1 MSRYSTKLLGFGDN
15 VVDIYDHLKTM
26 YPGGNCVNV
35 SVYGKMAGCEKTA
48 YMGYFGD
55 DDRAELI
62 MDTLEKIGVET
73 VKCRQ
78 LHGENGYSRI
88 TLKDGDREFLD
99 FNDGGIRG
107 KTPYILDRFDLEYMK
122 GFDVVHSGNYSFTE
136 SELHKIKEVGIPV
149 SFDFSDDSTEEYY
162 EKTAPY
168 VTYAFCSFDGTD
180 EEAEEHLKKLTS
192 MGPELAMASRG
203 AKGCILYDG
212 EKFFAQEAAPL
223 EKVKDTLGAGD
234 SLIASF
240 LTGFI
245 GRTKAGMDKE
255 TAIRESL
262 EEAAAFAAG
271 ICGMEGAFG
280 YGKKY
285 E

>member
-1 MSRYSTKLLGFGDN
+1 
-15 VVDIYDHLKTM
+15 
-26 YPGGNCVNV
+26 
-35 SVYGKMAGCEKTA
+35 
-48 YMGYFGD
+48 MGSENGQK
-55 DDRAELI
+55 LI

-107 KTPYILDRFDLEYMK
+107 KTPYVLDRFDLEYMK

-136 SELHKIKEVGIPV
+136 EELHKIKAAGIPV

-162 EKTAPY
+162 EKMAPE

-180 EEAEEHLKKLTS
+180 QEAEEHLKKTIS
-192 MGPELAMASRG
+192 MGPKLAMASRG
-203 AKGCILYDG
+203 ARGCILYDG
-212 EKFFAQEAAPL
+212 RNFYRQPAAPL
-223 EKVKDTLGAGD
+223 TEVKDTLGAGD

-240 LTGFI
+240 LTGYI
-245 GRTKAGMDKE
+245 GRMKNGMAEE
-255 TAIRESL
+255 TAICESL

>member
-1 MSRYSTKLLGFGDN
+1 
-15 VVDIYDHLKTM
+15 
-26 YPGGNCVNV
+26 
-35 SVYGKMAGCEKTA
+35 
-48 YMGYFGD
+48 
-55 DDRAELI
+55 
-62 MDTLEKIGVET
+62 
-73 VKCRQ
+73 
-78 LHGENGYSRI
+78 
-88 TLKDGDREFLD
+88 
-99 FNDGGIRG
+99 
-107 KTPYILDRFDLEYMK
+107 MK

-255 TAIRESL
+255 TAICESL

-280 YGKKY
+280 YGKNMNSRRGK
-285 E
+285 